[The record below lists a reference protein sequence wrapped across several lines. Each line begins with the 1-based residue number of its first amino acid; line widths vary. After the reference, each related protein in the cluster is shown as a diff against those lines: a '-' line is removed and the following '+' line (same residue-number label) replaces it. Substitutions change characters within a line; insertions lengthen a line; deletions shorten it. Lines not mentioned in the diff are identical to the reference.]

1 MKGYVMLFRYVTLCY
16 AAFFLACSVQAAE
29 PSPVVPSLVA
39 VAPSLPSKPLTAPQ
53 AERLQFDR
61 VPVVD
66 LIAAYYAEI
75 EKVSYVI
82 SSEVYQVEDR
92 VGIVFEAKD
101 KKAMRALFLSVL
113 NGAGLLVDRRDGV
126 DYVRR
131 GRAPEIEQEVF
142 VYRPKYRDMTY
153 FSDLLA
159 SIFKVGRFTFQRA
172 VSAPPK
178 MADASMSA
186 TVQPA
191 QQQRPVDTGTSAYSL
206 QNKSFDVLIFNGPE
220 GEVKRLQ
227 SLLAQLDKPEG
238 QVQISAYVYEFS
250 SSDTSKT
257 GLGVVA
263 DLMKGDFGV
272 KFNMGAVPGSNFLS
286 FGLSGAN
293 GVLNLVA
300 QNLATDGRFKVLSRP
315 YVRVKSG
322 GSARFTSGDEV
333 PVLGAA
339 QMDKNGNPVQSV
351 EYKPSGVILDVLPI
365 VRGESIDLSI
375 DQQLSNFVP
384 TTNGVNNSP
393 TIIKRQVKTSL
404 STKSGEVLV
413 IGGLVSSRENK
424 DKSRLFGLIP
434 FATSDTS
441 EKAEILVVLEVQRL
455 GVGLDGD

>member
-1 MKGYVMLFRYVTLCY
+1 MKFVCALL
-16 AAFFLACSVQAAE
+16 FFLAAAVQAAE
-29 PSPVVPSLVA
+29 PVPVAASGLPVLPPVPVVPAISA
-39 VAPSLPSKPLTAPQ
+39 AKPQP
-53 AERLQFDR
+53 EKLQFDR

-66 LIAAYYAEI
+66 LISAYYAEI
-75 EKVSYVI
+75 EKVSFVI
-82 SSEVYQVEDR
+82 SSEVYDVQDR

-101 KKAMRALFLSVL
+101 KKAMRSLFLAVL
-113 NGAGLLVDRRDGV
+113 RGAGLVVERRDGV

-131 GRAPEIEQEVF
+131 GAVPEIEQEVF

-153 FSDLLA
+153 FADLLS
-159 SIFKVGRFTFQRA
+159 SIFKQGRFTFQRGVA
-172 VSAPPK
+172 APRAT
-178 MADASMSA
+178 ADATA
-186 TVQPA
+186 APA
-191 QQQRPVDTGTSAYSL
+191 MGAAPVQRPVDTGTSAYSL
-206 QNKSFDVLIFNGPE
+206 QNKQFDVLVFNGPE

-250 SSDTSKT
+250 SSDSTKT
-257 GLGVVA
+257 GLGAVA
-263 DLMKGDFGV
+263 DLMKGDFQIKG
-272 KFNMGAVPGSNFLS
+272 NIGGAAPGSNFIS
-286 FGLSGAN
+286 IGLSGAN
-293 GVLNLVA
+293 GVLNVVA
-300 QNLATDGRFKVLSRP
+300 QNIASDGRFKVLSRP

-339 QMDKNGNPVQSV
+339 QLDKNGNPVQSV
-351 EYKPSGVILDVLPI
+351 EYKPSGVILDVLPV

-424 DKSRLFGLIP
+424 DKSRLFGFIP
-434 FATSDTS
+434 FASSDTN

-455 GVGLDGD
+455 DDGGNGG